1 MKKHLLKLKRFAAL
15 TAAAALIFN
24 GAAGPASSIR
34 PLSELAPALTLTAYA
49 DQAAMV
55 NTDTL
60 NVRSGP
66 GTSYSKVTTLTAGTA
81 VTVTGETAGTD
92 GYTWYSI
99 NFGSGSGYARHDFIA
114 VQTVYAQAGADFEG
128 WMSSQ
133 GFPESYKN
141 GLRGLHAKYPNWVFT
156 AQRTGLD
163 WNTVIDQESKIG
175 RNLVANSS
183 ISSWKSIAPGAFD
196 WAGNYWPGFDGASW
210 VQASRE
216 LISYY
221 MDPRNFLTDPY
232 IFQFELQKYD
242 PATQNRD
249 GLQKLVAGTFLA
261 GDAVVPVEGSMIEGG
276 TIIEGSVYGG
286 AGTGTGAVSSG
297 GSAAGPGA
305 SYSTS
310 SGSGYTVVG
319 PGASGTSSSSTIGPG
334 NASSGSSAGPVQA
347 GANVVG
353 AGPGVSF
360 TNGGYSESDEAEAS
374 VHYNLNGETTVGA
387 APGEKIAS
395 AADDRTG
402 AFGDLSGTLASLTDT
417 FDTLTGTIR
426 AYANWQRDEQNK
438 WVYYEKSTG
447 TFLNDGWHWLD
458 GNKDGIAEC
467 YYFFSDGSLAVSTT
481 VEGYAVNEDGK
492 WVDENG
498 NIETKNVGGAS
509 QAPPVSAGST
519 DSTVTANANG
529 PVVDAGS
536 VITSPAGGA
545 AGPGSMPGTADGTG
559 TDAAASTGMGQL
571 KKVPYVDIIMKAAA
585 ESGVSP
591 YVLASAIIQEQGK
604 KGTSDLISGNSS
616 TYPGYY
622 NFYNTGAYEHDGM
635 NAVTAGLKYAAESG
649 SGNRP
654 WNTIEKAIIG
664 GAKLYG
670 TNYVN
675 NGQDTF
681 YLKKFNV
688 QGSNK
693 YNHQFMTHVL
703 AAASEGAKVSS
714 AYTNEL
720 KNTSLEFKIPVY
732 ENMPESTT
740 LPTGDGSPNNKLK
753 GLSVD
758 GYALTP
764 TFNMDT
770 ESYSLIVDSPTVN
783 ITAAVIDSGAS
794 VSGAGNVALNVG
806 SNDINITVT
815 AKNGSQRVYKLSITR
830 RENVSFSADNSAMAT
845 PISIGANV
853 PGQGPGGY
861 VSAGAAVGSGTVV
874 SAGSGLS
881 IPNEGA
887 VMSNAAG
894 PGPGMSTAQSGGDA
908 AAGVTAGSD
917 GVIIGA
923 GPQ

>member
-1 MKKHLLKLKRFAAL
+1 MKKRLIKLKRLAAL
-15 TAAAALIFN
+15 AATAALVFN
-24 GAAGPASSIR
+24 GTAAPVSALKPAF
-34 PLSELAPALTLTAYA
+34 TLTAYA

-66 GTSYSKVTTLTAGTA
+66 GTSYSKVATLTGGTA

-99 NFGSGSGYARHDFIA
+99 NFGSGSGYARYDFIS
-114 VQTVYAQAGADFEG
+114 VNTIYAAASADFEG

-163 WNTVIDQESKIG
+163 WNTVIENESKIG
-175 RNLVANSS
+175 RNLVGTSS

-196 WAGNYWPGFDGASW
+196 WAGNYWPGFDGANW
-210 VQASRE
+210 VQASTE

-232 IFQFELQKYD
+232 IFQFELQRYN
-242 PATQNRD
+242 PSTQTRE
-249 GLQKLVAGTFLA
+249 GLQKLVAGSFLE
-261 GDAVVPVEGSMIEGG
+261 GEAVVPVEGSMIEGG

-286 AGTGTGAVSSG
+286 TGSIGVSSG
-297 GSAAGPGA
+297 SSQAGPGA

-310 SGSGYTVVG
+310 SGSNYVVVG

-334 NASSGSSAGPVQA
+334 NAYSGNSGSDT
-347 GANVVG
+347 VG
-353 AGPGVSF
+353 AGPGQNIAELNNSQDGSRF
-360 TNGGYSESDEAEAS
+360 TQVFD
-374 VHYNLNGETTVGA
+374 
-387 APGEKIAS
+387 
-395 AADDRTG
+395 
-402 AFGDLSGTLASLTDT
+402 SLTGV
-417 FDTLTGTIR
+417 LT
-426 AYANWQRDEQNK
+426 AYANWQRDADNK

-467 YYFFSDGSLAVSTT
+467 YYFYSDGSLAVSTT
-481 VEGYAVNEDGK
+481 VEGYLVNEDGK
-492 WVDENG
+492 WVNADG
-498 NIETKNVGGAS
+498 KIETKTVDTGTTSSAPSADGSQSSQS
-509 QAPPVSAGST
+509 QAPPVTAGSDVVVSGPGSTGGTVVSSGT
-519 DSTVTANANG
+519 DSNSGTPGG
-529 PVVDAGS
+529 PVPGMAD
-536 VITSPAGGA
+536 GGA
-545 AGPGSMPGTADGTG
+545 AIGTAG
-559 TDAAASTGMGQL
+559 GQL
-571 KKVPYVDIIMKAAA
+571 KRVPYVDIILKAAA

-604 KGTSDLISGNSS
+604 KGGSDLINGKSS

-654 WNTIEKAIIG
+654 WNSIEKAIIG

-670 TNYVN
+670 ANYVN

-693 YNHQFMTHVL
+693 YTHQFMTHVL
-703 AAASEGAKVSS
+703 AAASEGAKVAS
-714 AYTNEL
+714 AYSTEL
-720 KNTSLEFKIPVY
+720 KNTALEFKIPVY
-732 ENMPESTT
+732 ENMPESTS
-740 LPTGDGSPNNKLK
+740 LPTLDGSPNNKLK
-753 GLSVD
+753 ALSVD
-758 GYALTP
+758 GYVLTP

-770 ESYSLIVDSPTVN
+770 ESYSTIVDSPTVN
-783 ITAAVIDSGAS
+783 ITAAVIDSGAT

-806 SNDINITVT
+806 SNDLTITVT
-815 AKNGSQRVYKLSITR
+815 AKNGSQRTYKLSITR
-830 RENVSFSADNSAMAT
+830 RENVSFSADNSALAAPVT
-845 PISIGANV
+845 GGANV
-853 PGQGPGGY
+853 PGQGPG
-861 VSAGAAVGSGTVV
+861 VVV
-874 SAGSGLS
+874 SAGSGAVTSSGSTAGPGLN
-881 IPNEGA
+881 IPNDQA
-887 VMSNAAG
+887 VISSAGG
-894 PGPGMSTAQSGGDA
+894 PGPGGAAVQNVDTSGSGNA
-908 AAGVTAGSD
+908 ASAGSD